1 MRFISV
7 CINLVN
13 IDISNEISSFAHDT
27 SGLMSND
34 SFLDMALLT
43 KQPVKSELWA
53 KITKEK
59 VFSKHIL
66 IYEFV
71 TFYRF

>member
-43 KQPVKSELWA
+43 KQPVKSEL
-53 KITKEK
+53 
-59 VFSKHIL
+59 
-66 IYEFV
+66 
-71 TFYRF
+71 